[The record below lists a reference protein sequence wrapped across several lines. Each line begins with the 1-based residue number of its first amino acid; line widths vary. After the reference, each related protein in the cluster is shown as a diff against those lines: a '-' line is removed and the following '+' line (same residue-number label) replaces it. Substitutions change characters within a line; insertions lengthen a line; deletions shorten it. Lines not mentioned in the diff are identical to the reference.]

1 MLFTTIIDVY
11 ECTHPKFEI
20 PSTCPIHVLV
30 LQAVVKH
37 MRGLLFCM
45 MQQVGKVE
53 EFKATQSR
61 SHCLHAKYNRRTL
74 CVCVCVCVCVRACVC
89 VCVRVCVCV
98 CMCVYVCARVCACM
112 HIQVNGRRC
121 INIVCAHGHA
131 YIAMSYTG
139 VWILC
144 IVYSTY
150 KLHTY
155 VRMYSIVCNVCIYSI
170 VCNVCIY
177 SIV

>member
-30 LQAVVKH
+30 RQAVVKH

-74 CVCVCVCVCVRACVC
+74 CVCVCVHVCVCVCVRACVC
-89 VCVRVCVCV
+89 VCVCVCVRVCVCV
-98 CMCVYVCARVCACM
+98 YVCVRVCTCVCVYAYTSKRETLHLHCVCTWTC
-112 HIQVNGRRC
+112 
-121 INIVCAHGHA
+121 
-131 YIAMSYTG
+131 
-139 VWILC
+139 
-144 IVYSTY
+144 VYS
-150 KLHTY
+150 Y
-155 VRMYSIVCNVCIYSI
+155 VVYWCMNSLYSV
-170 VCNVCIY
+170 
-177 SIV
+177 